1 MNSPS
6 TQFPHSVIPRPEHSI
21 SRASISP
28 NALKVLYRLKE
39 AGYQAFLVGG
49 AVRDLL
55 LGLRPKDFDVAT
67 DALPEDVRRLFR
79 NCRLIGRRFRLAH
92 VHFGSEIIEV
102 ATFRAAAAP
111 EREDLPEDAADGAP
125 EEAPEGALEGG
136 EESGDYI
143 EPVRVEPA
151 RIEPVQAADSEHR
164 AFDITG
170 RILRDNMYGS
180 IEEDVWRRDFAA
192 NGLYY
197 NIADLSIWDFV
208 DGVSDVKARRLKLI
222 GDPETRYREDPVRML
237 RAVRFAAKLGFTID
251 PETEAPI
258 RRLGYL
264 LDGVPPARLF
274 DEVLKLFLSGYGARS
289 FELLQKYGLFEHL
302 FPLSA
307 AAFELP
313 PYAYAREMLER
324 GLANTDARVVADK
337 PVTPTFL
344 FAILLWSAV
353 LRELNERAAGPA
365 PDLALLMQA
374 CDARAEGAASPGL
387 DSAPLRGADARAA
400 DAATALH
407 PPQRRQGAAACCS
420 IRVFARPTISCCC
433 GRRSASPIRSSRSGG
448 RGFKC
453 CRRKRGSRSS
463 RPDPRSRRCRRMAG
477 PRPRAGGADGVV
489 EAELRAA
496 ERGTAPSEPDRGAVL
511 RAFWRPAYVAI
522 GSNLDQPR
530 ERVAEAMAHLAVLPD
545 TRLEARSSTYRARP
559 MGPQDQPDFV
569 NAAAGLLTRKS
580 PHEMLDALLDIERAH
595 GADTRPAMGAAGDRS
610 GSRVDGRDPRR

>member
-1 MNSPS
+1 MNSSS

-111 EREDLPEDAADGAP
+111 EREDLPDDAADGAP
-125 EEAPEGALEGG
+125 EEAAEGALEGG
-136 EESGDYI
+136 EESSDYI

-151 RIEPVQAADSEHR
+151 RTEPVQAADSEHR
-164 AFDITG
+164 AFDVTG

-197 NIADLSIWDFV
+197 SIADLSIWDFV

-251 PETEAPI
+251 ADTEAPI
-258 RRLGYL
+258 RKLGCL

-274 DEVLKLFLSGYGARS
+274 DEVLKLFLSGYGAKS

-313 PYAYAREMLER
+313 PYSYAREMLER
-324 GLANTDARVVADK
+324 GLNNTDARVVADK

-374 CDARAEGAASPGL
+374 CDAVLKAQQARVSIPRRFAVPMRELLMLQPRFTRRSGVKALNLLQHPRFRAAYDFLLLRAEVGV
-387 DSAPLRGADARAA
+387 ADTELAEWWTRIQV
-400 DAATALH
+400 L
-407 PPQRRQGAAACCS
+407 PQ
-420 IRVFARPTISCCC
+420 
-433 GRRSASPIRSSRSGG
+433 
-448 RGFKC
+448 
-453 CRRKRGSRSS
+453 
-463 RPDPRSRRCRRMAG
+463 
-477 PRPRAGGADGVV
+477 
-489 EAELRAA
+489 E
-496 ERGTAPSEPDRGAVL
+496 
-511 RAFWRPAYVAI
+511 
-522 GSNLDQPR
+522 
-530 ERVAEAMAHLAVLPD
+530 ERVALVQSRPQEPPLSADGEAPPSG
-545 TRLEARSSTYRARP
+545 RRRRRRRR
-559 MGPQDQPDFV
+559 G
-569 NAAAGLLTRKS
+569 
-580 PHEMLDALLDIERAH
+580 
-595 GADTRPAMGAAGDRS
+595 GA
-610 GSRVDGRDPRR
+610 SRG

>member
-102 ATFRAAAAP
+102 APFRAAAAP
-111 EREDLPEDAADGAP
+111 EREDLPDDAADGAP
-125 EEAPEGALEGG
+125 EEAAEGALEGG

-151 RIEPVQAADSEHR
+151 RIDPVQAADSEHR

-251 PETEAPI
+251 PDTEAPI

-307 AAFELP
+307 AAFGLP

-374 CDARAEGAASPGL
+374 CDAVLKAQQARVSIPRRFAVPMRELLMLQPRFTRRSGVKALSLLQHPRFRAAYDFLLLRAEVGV
-387 DSAPLRGADARAA
+387 ADTELAEWWTRIQV
-400 DAATALH
+400 L
-407 PPQRRQGAAACCS
+407 PQ
-420 IRVFARPTISCCC
+420 
-433 GRRSASPIRSSRSGG
+433 
-448 RGFKC
+448 
-453 CRRKRGSRSS
+453 
-463 RPDPRSRRCRRMAG
+463 
-477 PRPRAGGADGVV
+477 
-489 EAELRAA
+489 E
-496 ERGTAPSEPDRGAVL
+496 
-511 RAFWRPAYVAI
+511 
-522 GSNLDQPR
+522 
-530 ERVAEAMAHLAVLPD
+530 ERVALVQ
-545 TRLEARSSTYRARP
+545 ARP
-559 MGPQDQPDFV
+559 QEPPLSADGGTPAP
-569 NAAAGLLTRKS
+569 GR
-580 PHEMLDALLDIERAH
+580 RRRRRRRG
-595 GADTRPAMGAAGDRS
+595 GASRS
-610 GSRVDGRDPRR
+610 